1 MVWEKIMTFLEQF
14 KTAREVYL
22 SLINEHGDD
31 IIRDIVKEL
40 GIKHPGL
47 TTGMIIGYT
56 PEWNDGE
63 ACEHST
69 DIQITYL
76 DDSIEEF
83 MDLDVDHEY
92 NNLSREE
99 SRIIERELDLVD
111 VILHEIYGTNYQFAF
126 TIIDGNIT
134 IKRDYYECGY

>member
-1 MVWEKIMTFLEQF
+1 MTFLEQF

-22 SLINEHGDD
+22 SLINEHGTD
-31 IIRDIVKEL
+31 IIREFVKEV
-40 GIKHPGL
+40 GIEHPGL

-56 PEWNDGE
+56 PEWNDGD

-69 DIQITYL
+69 DVQISYL
-76 DDSIEEF
+76 DEDQVIDFLE
-83 MDLDVDHEY
+83 LDEDHEF

-99 SRIIERELDLVD
+99 GRIIEKKFDLVD
-111 VILHEIYGTNYQFAF
+111 VILQEIYGTNYKFAF

-134 IKRDYYECGY
+134 IKHEEYYCGY

>member
-1 MVWEKIMTFLEQF
+1 MTFLEQF